1 MIFLCFVHQFGPYK
15 ALHNLKLQIKEI
27 IQITLETEGDEEI
40 DEIRKRYEQLNFDS
54 YSLY

>member
-1 MIFLCFVHQFGPYK
+1 MQT
-15 ALHNLKLQIKEI
+15 LKRDIREI

-40 DEIRKRYEQLNFDS
+40 DEIRKRYEQLKLDS